1 MPEPVASLAV
11 TTLNCADP
19 ESLAEFWLG
28 LLGGTVIYRGDVV
41 VVISTPRGPLAFG
54 KADDY
59 QPPTWPEGDRAA
71 QVHLDLSAADRD
83 AARAEAIRLGAT
95 RAEHQPGGD
104 TWEVLLDPAGHPFC
118 LTSMPPGWPPPFE
131 PSTAD

>member
-1 MPEPVASLAV
+1 MPESVASLAV

>member
-28 LLGGTVIYRGDVV
+28 LLGGRVTYRGDVV

-54 KADDY
+54 KAANY

-118 LTSMPPGWPPPFE
+118 LTSMPPGWPPPFQ